1 MSRRPSVSAVRAVSR
16 PAECDQFRFASCK
29 APRPSS
35 VPPPLLF
42 RARERERGT
51 FLTRENSLLA
61 LRSFHPFPL
70 SPPFSLSLERPPSRT
85 PPFLTQLSPFLPFS
99 LFLSFSLPRIP
110 SPQCYRSRVSL
121 LGLTHFPPLPRR
133 RRFFSVVL
141 VFRAVVLFLFFPL
154 VPLFSR
160 GWVPFPPEFAP
171 ESCIS
176 LPYRHR
182 HLHRAVPASPFLR
195 RPFLSLSIAV
205 CSALFEFKR
214 GSRRCLVS
222 PS

>member
-1 MSRRPSVSAVRAVSR
+1 MSRRPSVSAVRAVSC

-51 FLTRENSLLA
+51 FLTRENSFLA

-99 LFLSFSLPRIP
+99 LFLSFSLPLIP
-110 SPQCYRSRVSL
+110 SPQCYRSRVSPRSHSFSSSPSSEALL
-121 LGLTHFPPLPRR
+121 LGGSRIPRHRPLP
-133 RRFFSVVL
+133 
-141 VFRAVVLFLFFPL
+141 FLPACSL
-154 VPLFSR
+154 ILPRV
-160 GWVPFPPEFAP
+160 VPFPPEFAP
-171 ESCIS
+171 ECIS
-176 LPYRHR
+176 LPYRHC